1 MEFSIAPLADH
12 LELVPTLAHWHWSEW
27 ETEDP
32 QGTPEKWAERLA
44 RRTRRDGIPTT
55 FVALSSPLSGGQ
67 LLGSA
72 SLVEHDLPPRPD
84 LTPWL
89 AGVYVAPAWRGRG
102 VGSALVRR
110 AVAFAAAL
118 GIPRLYLH
126 TSTAEHLYAAL
137 GWEVLERCQYAG
149 QDMAIM
155 AIVPAAAVAGP
166 ST

>member
-1 MEFSIAPLADH
+1 MDFTVEPLADNI
-12 LELVPTLAHWHWSEW
+12 EFVPILAGWHWAEW

-55 FVALSSPLSGGQ
+55 FVAVSSPMSGAPAGGQ

-72 SLVEHDLPPRPD
+72 SLVEHDLRPRPD

-110 AVAFAAAL
+110 VVAFAAAL

-126 TSTAEHLYAAL
+126 TSTAEPLYAAL
-137 GWEVLERCQYAG
+137 GWAVVERCQYAG

-155 AIVPAAAVAGP
+155 AIVPDVLDK
-166 ST
+166 